1 MKKAFTQ
8 GRNSFLLQIKENCSN
23 GTDIV
28 KRAGVSRLTEVFE
41 NMHRQVIEQKLT
53 TDAEF
58 FTCFFITT
66 KENAL
71 LFQNCLKANVLEFFL
86 GKIRS
91 HTSILFCSYF
101 QPAKLDPMLEYKM
114 CFFAG
119 GFLHIVRR
127 WVEAGMKESIET
139 MVRFSCGIVERLR
152 QARSL
157 S

>member
-1 MKKAFTQ
+1 MGRKATSHELIKECIFTALMDLMKK
-8 GRNSFLLQIKENCSN
+8 KEYEKITI
-23 GTDIV
+23 TDIA
-28 KRAGVSRLTEVFE
+28 KRAGVSR
-41 NMHRQVIEQKLT
+41 MAYQKLT

-127 WVEAGMKESIET
+127 WVEAGMEESIET

-152 QARSL
+152 QASSL

>member
-1 MKKAFTQ
+1 MGRKATSHELIKECIFTALMDLMKK
-8 GRNSFLLQIKENCSN
+8 KEYEKITI
-23 GTDIV
+23 TDIA
-28 KRAGVSRLTEVFE
+28 KRAGVSH
-41 NMHRQVIEQKLT
+41 MAYQKLT

-127 WVEAGMKESIET
+127 WVEAGMEESIET

-152 QARSL
+152 QASSL

>member
-1 MKKAFTQ
+1 MAYYRIYQSKD
-8 GRNSFLLQIKENCSN
+8 
-23 GTDIV
+23 DIIET
-28 KRAGVSRLTEVFE
+28 RLTEVFE

-53 TDAEF
+53 TDTEF

>member
-1 MKKAFTQ
+1 MAYYRIYQSKD
-8 GRNSFLLQIKENCSN
+8 
-23 GTDIV
+23 DIIET
-28 KRAGVSRLTEVFE
+28 RLTEVFE

-71 LFQNCLKANVLEFFL
+71 LFQNCLKANVLE
-86 GKIRS
+86 
-91 HTSILFCSYF
+91 
-101 QPAKLDPMLEYKM
+101 YKM

>member
-1 MKKAFTQ
+1 MAYYRIYQSKD
-8 GRNSFLLQIKENCSN
+8 
-23 GTDIV
+23 DIIET
-28 KRAGVSRLTEVFE
+28 RLTEVFE

-91 HTSILFCSYF
+91 HTSILF
-101 QPAKLDPMLEYKM
+101 
-114 CFFAG
+114 AG

>member
-1 MKKAFTQ
+1 MAYYRIYQSKD
-8 GRNSFLLQIKENCSN
+8 
-23 GTDIV
+23 DIIET
-28 KRAGVSRLTEVFE
+28 RLTEVFE

-127 WVEAGMKESIET
+127 WVEAGMEESIET

-152 QARSL
+152 QASSL